1 MGGGTPSSRGGLSE
15 ENSKKLFHV
24 NRRFLAVCEYKENKT
39 PWGLPPRFTL
49 PAVSDQTP
57 LVLCPSLDEIPY

>member
-1 MGGGTPSSRGGLSE
+1 MEGGTPSSRGGLSE

-57 LVLCPSLDEIPY
+57 LVLCPSLDEIPS